1 MKKKTNRQ
9 KRTLIGAVCVAAVI
23 MAGSTFAWFTS
34 SDEVTNRLSA
44 SADYGVSIVESFTP
58 PNNWIPGQEVK
69 KDVYATNTGNIGA
82 FVKEEI
88 SGALTITTEKA
99 TTSKTANSI
108 KLSEEERYVM
118 EAGAYLAYKPDSD
131 TTNKLGDQIVIR
143 PDDAE
148 VSVPTKTDFTP
159 GGAGLYVFRR
169 QITVAGD
176 AKETFEYSGYYYDN
190 GNYYKISNL
199 QVTPDSTVDKA
210 GDTVHADGNLSSAS
224 AGFYEEETKVIN
236 PVDLAYATN
245 PMDGTNALT
254 GNYLV
259 ASYSTGNVASNNAS
273 QLQALADAY
282 DKALHD
288 LEYAKALQNA
298 ANSEAT
304 AAQGDASS
312 GLTQAETELTAK
324 EAALVTAQN
333 DLNTAKTN
341 LSTAQQALARAQ
353 ADQTAAQAAVNQ
365 SLVNL
370 YGGTVD
376 SPNDESTATADSLKG
391 KLDIA
396 TATATSA
403 ATAYT
408 GSYTGASD
416 AFKTEVGNWITAN
429 GITHTFDNLTVEE
442 WKQFKTYAE
451 SQTSDAAHAYYA
463 AAAAKAIAQKE
474 YDDELTKLYGSTT
487 IPASIDAAT
496 DGLAK
501 VLTDANTALGS
512 NSDTVAGTAYGDV
525 AVAQTALGSETDV
538 STANTAYGRLKK
550 AQEEYTTAKGAYDA
564 AKELSDGANLTKDEA
579 DALVTAAEANL
590 AAAKA
595 AYDAAAN
602 ASTGVLSEDDG
613 VLKIYIKL
621 SDNVTT
627 ATPTTNSQWQMLP
640 TSVGSDNKATFYYT
654 GILDAG
660 ETSSRLIES
669 VQLGSDAT
677 QDMYKYFDFDL
688 NVALKS
694 AQITYA
700 DDQETILADATP
712 TELGAVATLTT
723 PKDIDTVL
731 TWN

>member
-1 MKKKTNRQ
+1 MLDLWLFFGRNWNII
-9 KRTLIGAVCVAAVI
+9 LFACD
-23 MAGSTFAWFTS
+23 TFAWFTS

-131 TTNKLGDQIVIR
+131 AANKLGDQIVIR
-143 PDDAE
+143 PADAE

-159 GGAGLYVFRR
+159 RGTGLYVFRR

-176 AKETFEYSGYYYDN
+176 AGETFEYAGYYYD
-190 GNYYKISNL
+190 GTDYYKISNL
-199 QVTPDSTVDKA
+199 SVTPDSTVDKA
-210 GDTVHADGNLSSAS
+210 GDTVHTDGNLADAT

-236 PVDLAYATN
+236 PVDLAYAAN
-245 PMDGTNALT
+245 PTDGTNTLT

-288 LEYAKALQNA
+288 LEYAKALQTA
-298 ANSEAT
+298 ASSEAT

-341 LSTAQQALARAQ
+341 LSTAQQALARAK

-391 KLDIA
+391 KLNSA

-416 AFKTEVGNWITAN
+416 AFKTEVGNWITTNSIA
-429 GITHTFDNLTVEE
+429 HTFDNLTVEE

-496 DGLAK
+496 GGLAK
-501 VLTDANTALGS
+501 TLNDANNAHTAASGNVTTATTALG
-512 NSDTVAGTAYGDV
+512 NEGD
-525 AVAQTALGSETDV
+525 AAIAD
-538 STANTAYGRLKK
+538 TAYGRLKK
-550 AQEEYTTAKGAYDA
+550 AQEEYDAALTAYNTAKAASDA
-564 AKELSDGANLTKDEA
+564 KNVTKEEA

-590 AAAKA
+590 AAAKT
-595 AYDAAAN
+595 AYDEATN
-602 ASTGVLSEDDG
+602 ASTGVLSKSDG